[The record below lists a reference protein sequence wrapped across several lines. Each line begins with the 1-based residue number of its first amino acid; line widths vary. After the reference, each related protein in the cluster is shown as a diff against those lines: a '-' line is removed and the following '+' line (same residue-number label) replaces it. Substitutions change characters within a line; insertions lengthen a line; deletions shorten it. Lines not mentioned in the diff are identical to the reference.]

1 MNAPLKKLLF
11 LITAI
16 FLSKSVLA
24 QSDFEGFYTQIGIG
38 YENDTLGSRSFTT
51 SGATNGAPNGTVSGA
66 NSSGSA
72 FSSAIGL
79 GYNFSVAPK
88 WLVGIGIDYSPTNV
102 NTSTQLSYYGAIAS
116 NNYKVSNRFNI
127 FLSPSYEL
135 DQNKLAYLKAGYSNE
150 TIGWQAQSGPP
161 GAVNS
166 SANQSGFIVGLGYKQ
181 LLNKNLYVFG
191 EGNYYSYSSY
201 TAGSINPTSGSFTP
215 TQTPSAYQFLVG
227 VGYKF

>member
-1 MNAPLKKLLF
+1 MNTPMKKLLF
-11 LITAI
+11 LIAAI
-16 FLSKSVLA
+16 FFSTSVLA
-24 QSDFEGFYTQIGIG
+24 QSAFEGFYAQVGIG
-38 YENDTLGSRSFTT
+38 YENDSLSSRSFTT

-79 GYNFSVAPK
+79 GYNFSVAPR
-88 WLVGIGIDYSPTNV
+88 WLVGIGADYSPTNIS
-102 NTSTQLSYYGAIAS
+102 TSTQASYYGAIAS

-127 FLSPSYEL
+127 FITPGYEI
-135 DQNKLAYLKAGYSNE
+135 DRDKLAYIKAGYSNE
-150 TIGWQAQSGPP
+150 AVAWQAQSGPP

-166 SANQSGFIVGLGYKQ
+166 STNQSGVIVGLGYKQ
-181 LLNKNLYVFG
+181 LVDKNLYVFG